1 MTQKITYTCGA
12 DGVAYLTINRP
23 EKRNAFDDVMI
34 NSLLQYLSEAKKN
47 HALRALVIRGEGEH
61 FCAGAD
67 VGWMQKMAQYTQE
80 ENFQDAMQLGNLMH
94 QLFYFPKPTIAVVQG
109 SAFAGGAGIA
119 ACSDIVIASDN
130 AKFCFSEVRLGL
142 VPAVIS
148 PFVSYKMGNSNTQ
161 RYFLTAE
168 VISAAEAK
176 NLGLCHI
183 VAPATELENY
193 LQQFLRNIKR
203 SGPRAAMAVKSLLR
217 SIYTNPID
225 QTILETT
232 AHHIA
237 SLRVSPEGQEGLN
250 AFLEKRSPSWE
261 IK

>member
-1 MTQKITYTCGA
+1 MTEKITYNCDEHGI
-12 DGVAYLTINRP
+12 AYLTINRP

-34 NSLLQYLSEAKKN
+34 GLLLQYLNEAKQN
-47 HALRALVIRGEGEH
+47 HALRALVIRGAGEH

-67 VGWMQKMAQYTQE
+67 VVWMQQMAQYTQD
-80 ENFQDAMQLGNLMH
+80 ENFQDAMQLGSLMH
-94 QLFYFPKPTIAVVQG
+94 QLFYFPKPTIAIVQG

-119 ACSDIVIASDN
+119 ACSDIVIAADN

-148 PFVSYKMGNSNTQ
+148 PFVSYKMGPSQTQ

-168 VISAAEAK
+168 VLSATEAK
-176 NLGLCHI
+176 TLGLCHV
-183 VAPATELENY
+183 VAPETELDNH

-203 SGPRAAMAVKSLLR
+203 SGPRASTAVKSLLR
-217 SIYTNPID
+217 NIYSNPID
-225 QTILETT
+225 HTILETT

-237 SLRVSPEGQEGLN
+237 TLRVSLEGQEGLN
-250 AFLEKRSPSWE
+250 AFLEKRAPSWE

>member
-1 MTQKITYTCGA
+1 MTEKITYTCGE
-12 DGVAYLTINRP
+12 DGIAYLTINRP
-23 EKRNAFDDVMI
+23 EKRNAFDETMI
-34 NSLLQYLSEAKKN
+34 GSLLHYLNEAKQN
-47 HALRALVIRGEGEH
+47 HHLRALVIRGTGEH

-67 VGWMQKMAQYTQE
+67 VVWMQKMAQYTQE

-94 QLFYFPKPTIAVVQG
+94 QLFYFPKPTLAVVQG

-119 ACSDIVIASDN
+119 ACADIVIAADN

-148 PFVSYKMGNSNTQ
+148 PFVSYKMGHSNTQ

-168 VISAAEAK
+168 VISANVAK
-176 NLGLCHI
+176 ELGLCHV
-183 VAPATELENY
+183 VASETELDNY

-203 SGPRAAMAVKSLLR
+203 SGPRASTAVKSLLR
-217 SIYTNPID
+217 SIYASPID
-225 QTILETT
+225 HIVLETT

-237 SLRVSPEGQEGLN
+237 TLRVSPEGQEGLN
-250 AFLEKRSPSWE
+250 AFLEKRAPSWE
-261 IK
+261 VK

>member
-1 MTQKITYTCGA
+1 MTEKITYTCED
-12 DGVAYLTINRP
+12 DGIAYLTINRP
-23 EKRNAFDDVMI
+23 EKRNAFDDTMI
-34 NSLLQYLSEAKKN
+34 ASLLHYLDEAKKN
-47 HALRALVIRGEGEH
+47 HVIRALVIRGTGEH

-67 VGWMQKMAQYTQE
+67 VVWMQKMAQYTQE
-80 ENFQDAMQLGNLMH
+80 ENFQDAMQLGSLMH
-94 QLFYFPKPTIAVVQG
+94 QLFYFPKPTLAVVQG

-119 ACSDIVIASDN
+119 ACADIVIAADN

-148 PFVSYKMGNSNTQ
+148 PFVSYKMGHSNTQ

-168 VISAAEAK
+168 VISANVAK
-176 NLGLCHI
+176 ELGLCHV
-183 VAPATELENY
+183 VASETELDNY

-203 SGPRAAMAVKSLLR
+203 SGPRASTAVKSLLR
-217 SIYTNPID
+217 SIYARPID
-225 QTILETT
+225 HIVLETT

-237 SLRVSPEGQEGLN
+237 TLRVSPEGQEGLN
-250 AFLEKRSPSWE
+250 AFLEKRTPSWE